1 MVNTASIAM
10 ISSMLF
16 PLGTAIFI
24 DFCARGH
31 AGEWFRSGKP
41 SFALASCH
49 FSRPWG
55 DDLSSL
61 KHRLP

>member
-1 MVNTASIAM
+1 M